1 MPCYSLLAKAGID
14 TIVGQTVPLS
24 MEPCPIIDSCEFLFL
39 KQIEELDYNGLR
51 LVLEEGIASPEAVSI
66 RVGNTELTGCHRVKT
81 TNSSRVFEIVW
92 KLYVAYAVRN
102 ESYAQDNEY
111 DVSTGV
117 KLRIYSKSR
126 FLDFIGHATFV
137 SEGYPGPV
145 QHIGIGCEDHIIDI
159 ASVDCPTVTMSG
171 PLSS

>member
-1 MPCYSLLAKAGID
+1 
-14 TIVGQTVPLS
+14 
-24 MEPCPIIDSCEFLFL
+24 MELYAIIDSCEFLFL

-51 LVLEEGIASPEAVSI
+51 LVLEEGIASPEVVSI
-66 RVGNTELTGCHRVKT
+66 KLANTELTGCRRVKA
-81 TNSSRVFEIVW
+81 TNSSRIFEVVW

-102 ESYAQDNEY
+102 ESYARNNEY
-111 DVSTGV
+111 DVSTGGR
-117 KLRIYSKSR
+117 LRIYSKSR

-159 ASVDCPTVTMSG
+159 ASVDAPTVTHVW